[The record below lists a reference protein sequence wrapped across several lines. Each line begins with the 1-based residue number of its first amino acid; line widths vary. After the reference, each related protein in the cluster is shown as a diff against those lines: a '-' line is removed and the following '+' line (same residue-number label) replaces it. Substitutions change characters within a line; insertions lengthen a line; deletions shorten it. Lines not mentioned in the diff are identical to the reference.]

1 MPTPADE
8 AIADAIRLE
17 SAGDTPSALISYR
30 RAAELDGANPRHWIS
45 LGACLSKLKHWPD
58 AVAALAKGV
67 ELNPRSAEADA
78 RFLLAEA
85 LAASGEIAR
94 ARAQFEIIA
103 SMEPAYPSYELP
115 IAEAK
120 HRLTK
125 LGGA

>member
-58 AVAALAKGV
+58 AVAALEKGV
-67 ELNPRSAEADA
+67 ALKPYYAEADA
-78 RFLLAEA
+78 RFFLAEA
-85 LAASGEIAR
+85 LAASGEIER
-94 ARAQFEIIA
+94 AREQFRIIA
-103 SMEPAYPSYELP
+103 SMAPAYPSYELP
-115 IAEAK
+115 IIEAK
-120 HRLTK
+120 SRLAK
-125 LGGA
+125 LGGR